1 MKRLPEQLFF
11 PTGLAAQNNFF
22 PVRGKSFFLKKH
34 NDLGRFGDRFSVLFG
49 QNLGCSFGQG
59 LSSVCVDVCVSMCGC
74 QTQSADGLPCWPG
87 PTA

>member
-22 PVRGKSFFLKKH
+22 PVRGKSIFLKKH

-49 QNLGCSFGQG
+49 PNLGCSFGQG

-74 QTQSADGLPCWPG
+74 QTQSADGLPCWPD